1 MAFHSVNYIVQIEM
15 PELLDLS
22 SLRSGGLQPNETLMA
37 DTATPAAA
45 VIHENAAVVS
55 QLVEMGFP
63 ADACRRAVHLT
74 QDAGL
79 EAAMAWVM
87 EHMDDP
93 DFSSPFPPP
102 AAASAA
108 AAVVA
113 ISEENVAMVMS
124 MGFGLEQAQAAL
136 RNTDNNVERA
146 VEWIF
151 SHPEGEEAA
160 TQPPASTAAA
170 ASGQQA
176 NAVQAGLSDG
186 APRYLRIPYRTVPYL
201 IFQGFSLA

>member
-1 MAFHSVNYIVQIEM
+1 VIAFHNVNYIVQIEM
-15 PELLDLS
+15 PEQLDLS

-37 DTATPAAA
+37 DTASTPAAA
-45 VIHENAAVVS
+45 TVIHENAAVVS

-102 AAASAA
+102 PPAGSAA
-108 AAVVA
+108 TAAVVA

-160 TQPPASTAAA
+160 VQPPAAAA
-170 ASGQQA
+170 AATSGQQA
-176 NAVQAGLSDG
+176 NAAEAGLSDG
-186 APRYLRIPYRTVPYL
+186 APRYSC
-201 IFQGFSLA
+201 G

>member
-1 MAFHSVNYIVQIEM
+1 M
-15 PELLDLS
+15 PDLLDLS
-22 SLRSGGLQPNETLMA
+22 SLRSSGLQPNETLMA
-37 DTATPAAA
+37 DTASTPAAA

-102 AAASAA
+102 AAAT

-160 TQPPASTAAA
+160 AAAQPPAAAA
-170 ASGQQA
+170 ATSGQQA
-176 NAVQAGLSDG
+176 NAAEAGLSDG
-186 APRYLRIPYRTVPYL
+186 APRYDTLRITC
-201 IFQGFSLA
+201 

>member
-1 MAFHSVNYIVQIEM
+1 M
-15 PELLDLS
+15 PEQLDLS
-22 SLRSGGLQPNETLMA
+22 SLRSSGLQPNETLMA
-37 DTATPAAA
+37 DTASTPAAAAA

-108 AAVVA
+108 AAALVA

-151 SHPEGEEAA
+151 SHPEGEEAVA
-160 TQPPASTAAA
+160 GAAQPPAAAT
-170 ASGQQA
+170 SGQQA
-176 NAVQAGLSDG
+176 NAAEAGLSDG
-186 APRYLRIPYRTVPYL
+186 APR
-201 IFQGFSLA
+201 

>member
-1 MAFHSVNYIVQIEM
+1 
-15 PELLDLS
+15 
-22 SLRSGGLQPNETLMA
+22 MA
-37 DTATPAAA
+37 DTASTPAAAAA

-108 AAVVA
+108 AAALVA

-151 SHPEGEEAA
+151 SHPEGEEAVA
-160 TQPPASTAAA
+160 GAAQPPAAAT
-170 ASGQQA
+170 SGQQA
-176 NAVQAGLSDG
+176 NAAEAGLSDG
-186 APRYLRIPYRTVPYL
+186 APR
-201 IFQGFSLA
+201 

>member
-1 MAFHSVNYIVQIEM
+1 M

-22 SLRSGGLQPNETLMA
+22 SLRSSGLQPNETLMA
-37 DTATPAAA
+37 DTASTPAAAA

-93 DFSSPFPPP
+93 DFSTPFPPP

-108 AAVVA
+108 AVVT

-160 TQPPASTAAA
+160 AQPPAAAA
-170 ASGQQA
+170 ATSGQQA
-176 NAVQAGLSDG
+176 NAAEAGLSDG
-186 APRYLRIPYRTVPYL
+186 APRYGTLRITC
-201 IFQGFSLA
+201 

>member
-1 MAFHSVNYIVQIEM
+1 M
-15 PELLDLS
+15 PDLLDLS
-22 SLRSGGLQPNETLMA
+22 SLRSSGLQPQEVIMAETA
-37 DTATPAAA
+37 SPPAAA
-45 VIHENAAVVS
+45 IHENAAVVS

-74 QDAGL
+74 QNAGL

-93 DFSSPFPPP
+93 DFATPFPPLDT
-102 AAASAA
+102 AGTTAGVS
-108 AAVVA
+108 

-124 MGFGLEQAQAAL
+124 MGFSLEQAQMAL
-136 RNTDNNVERA
+136 RHTDNNVERA

-160 TQPPASTAAA
+160 PSQPPAAAGA
-170 ASGQQA
+170 APGQQPHA
-176 NAVQAGLSDG
+176 ADAGLSDG
-186 APRYLRIPYRTVPYL
+186 APR
-201 IFQGFSLA
+201 

>member
-1 MAFHSVNYIVQIEM
+1 MAFHNMKYIVQIEM

-22 SLRSGGLQPNETLMA
+22 SLRSSGLQPNETLMA
-37 DTATPAAA
+37 EPASTPAAAA

-108 AAVVA
+108 AAVVVA

-151 SHPEGEEAA
+151 SHPEGEEAGA
-160 TQPPASTAAA
+160 AAAQPPAAA
-170 ASGQQA
+170 ASGQQS
-176 NAVQAGLSDG
+176 NAAEAGLSDG
-186 APRYLRIPYRTVPYL
+186 APRY
-201 IFQGFSLA
+201 SC

>member
-1 MAFHSVNYIVQIEM
+1 VSAFHNVNYIVQIEM

-22 SLRSGGLQPNETLMA
+22 SLRSSGLQPNETLMA
-37 DTATPAAA
+37 DTASTPAAA
-45 VIHENAAVVS
+45 ATVIHENAAVVS

-93 DFSSPFPPP
+93 DFSTPFPPP
-102 AAASAA
+102 PAAGSAAASN
-108 AAVVA
+108 AVVA

-160 TQPPASTAAA
+160 ASQPPAAAA
-170 ASGQQA
+170 ATSGQQS
-176 NAVQAGLSDG
+176 NAAEAGLSDG
-186 APRYLRIPYRTVPYL
+186 APR
-201 IFQGFSLA
+201 